1 MLKEERT
8 TCCVAGPLSFF
19 DGRSE
24 DFPRFPANA
33 AKIQGATLLLLPDD
47 HARLPRA
54 FSPSLIFRRMGA
66 ALQITSSLLCPRAA
80 RGAYD

>member
-8 TCCVAGPLSFF
+8 TCFF

-33 AKIQGATLLLLPDD
+33 AKNSRNNLATVAGRPCATTASFFTIADFPPHGRRIADHQFSFMPAGSQG
-47 HARLPRA
+47 
-54 FSPSLIFRRMGA
+54 SV
-66 ALQITSSLLCPRAA
+66 
-80 RGAYD
+80 